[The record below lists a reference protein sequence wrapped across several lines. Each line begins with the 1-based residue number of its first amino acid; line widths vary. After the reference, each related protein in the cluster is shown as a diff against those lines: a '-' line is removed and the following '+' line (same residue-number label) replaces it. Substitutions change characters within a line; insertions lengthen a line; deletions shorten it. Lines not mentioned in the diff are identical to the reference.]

1 MDPATIGL
9 IAKVGI
15 PLVAGLFGG
24 KKGGGGGGQAPQQKQ
39 IQQDPFLP
47 SQMQRQGQQGYQNTQ
62 LGMTDNPYYQQFLT
76 SQMGQPPNPQMQQ
89 MKPQAPPM
97 QRF

>member
-15 PLVAGLFGG
+15 PLVAGLFG
-24 KKGGGGGGQAPQQKQ
+24 KKGGDSGGGQAPQQKQ

-47 SQMQRQGQQGYQNTQ
+47 STMQRQGQQGYQNTQ
-62 LGMTDNPYYQQFLT
+62 LGMTDNPYFQQFLA
-76 SQMGQPPNPQMQQ
+76 SQMGQMPNPQMQQ
-89 MKPQAPPM
+89 MKPQVPPM